1 VSLPLALSLA
11 LGLSFFYRLPIAQ
24 AAEPVAAESPAL
36 ADEPHAEPLTLRV
49 QELRQQA
56 TVFVPKER
64 PAALSERRRPA
75 VVVLHPG
82 FLGDDA
88 TSREIAR
95 ALWRRGVIVVMPAYR
110 GQKRA
115 LDGEVSDGH
124 IEFCSGEVDDAQ
136 RAVEWLRARKDV
148 DPFRIGLLGM
158 SHGGCIA
165 LRTAV
170 REPRL
175 RAVVTFS
182 APVAAEP
189 VISHLEEH
197 PFGFFLYNG
206 ILAQQLKRYIHG
218 PPRSEPGSYAVR
230 SPLFLSQ
237 KLTMPLFIVHGARD
251 QLVPT
256 SHACWLARAL
266 KHGGRSVVE
275 QWLTSDGTR
284 LPGTA
289 NRCGLGAPQPPEGA
303 PPPRTE
309 LWLVEGQD
317 HIFFSKRAKQAAQE
331 RAVAFLLEELTR

>member
-1 VSLPLALSLA
+1 M
-11 LGLSFFYRLPIAQ
+11 LSFASIAR
-24 AAEPVAAESPAL
+24 ADAPVPVEPPG
-36 ADEPHAEPLTLRV
+36 EPLTLRV
-49 QELRQQA
+49 QELRQHVTVLSPQNVVAQTA
-56 TVFVPKER
+56 TLAPQTTR
-64 PAALSERRRPA
+64 GRPA

-82 FLGDDA
+82 FLGDDS
-88 TSREIAR
+88 TSLGIAR
-95 ALWRRGVIVVMPAYR
+95 ALRRRGVLVVMPSYR

-136 RAVEWLRARKDV
+136 RTIEWLRGRKDV

-158 SHGGCIA
+158 SHGGCVA
-165 LRTAV
+165 LRLAV
-170 REPRL
+170 RDPRL
-175 RAVVTFS
+175 RAVATFS

-189 VISHLEEH
+189 VLTNLAAH

-206 ILAQQLKRYIHG
+206 ILEQQLSRYIHG

-237 KLTMPLFIVHGARD
+237 KMTMPMFIVHGAAD
-251 QLVPT
+251 QMVQT
-256 SHACWLARAL
+256 NHACWLARAL
-266 KHGGRSVVE
+266 QHDGRNIVE
-275 QWLTSDGTR
+275 QWLQKDGTR
-284 LPGTA
+284 LTNAKP
-289 NRCGLGAPQPPEGA
+289 NRCGLLPPQPQEGP

-317 HIFFSKRAKQAAQE
+317 HIFFSKAAKQAAQE